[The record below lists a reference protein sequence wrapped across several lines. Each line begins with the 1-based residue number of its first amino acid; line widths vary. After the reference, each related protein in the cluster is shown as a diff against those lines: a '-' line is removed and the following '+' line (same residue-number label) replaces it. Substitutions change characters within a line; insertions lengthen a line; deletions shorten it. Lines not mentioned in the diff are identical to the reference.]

1 MVFAGNDVALLG
13 RDGGYQSFGGE
24 EGIGVSAD
32 DELGSGNR
40 PPTLACNTG
49 DHRGNGNEGCR
60 AGGLGGESD
69 DHLGAEGVAGE
80 GETVGINTIDG
91 GEERDSGLQVFEF
104 ATAIVV
110 GTFAAAYTTEVEPEG
125 RDSEPGQ
132 LLCEG
137 HDHPVVHVAAV
148 LGVGVGYDNRG
159 SGAGLSLGRQS
170 EDAFKGQG
178 AGREGDI
185 ISVHV
190 VFRRARVGDMI

>member
-1 MVFAGNDVALLG
+1 MTLVL
-13 RDGGYQSFGGE
+13 RDGGYQSFSGE

-40 PPTLACNTG
+40 PPTLACDTG

-69 DHLGAEGVAGE
+69 DHLRTEGVAGE
-80 GETVGINTIDG
+80 GETIGINTIDG
-91 GEERDSGLQVFEF
+91 REERDRGLQVLEF

-110 GTFAAAYTTEVEPEG
+110 GTFTAAYTTEVEPEG

-137 HDHPVVHVAAV
+137 HDHTVVHITAV

-159 SGAGLSLGRQS
+159 SRAGLRLGRQS
-170 EDAFKGQG
+170 EDAFKGQR
-178 AGREGDI
+178 AGKEGDI
-185 ISVHV
+185 LSVHV
-190 VFRRARVGDMI
+190 VSRRARVGDMI